1 MKNNLGTIGKY
12 KWFLGQVVTDNNEV
26 VKDDWEYP
34 NIWGERVK
42 IRIPGIHPESSSE
55 VDDDNLP
62 WAIIAKPTTCGSK
75 NTMTAGVWGGEW
87 VIGFFL
93 DEGEQQPVITHVLGN
108 NLHNHEVSASSG
120 FKRINRF
127 NSGMK
132 PGTHQIGKGSAPE
145 TPAVPD
151 AKDFEKLDSKVDIEN
166 KKLELVKSDKF
177 LPNIK

>member
-1 MKNNLGTIGKY
+1 MKNNLGSIGKY
-12 KWFLGQVVTDNNEV
+12 KWFLAQVVTDNNQV

-42 IRIPGIHPESSSE
+42 IRIPGIHPQSSSE
-55 VDDDNLP
+55 VDDNNLP
-62 WAIIAKPTTCGSK
+62 WAIVAKPTTCGSK
-75 NTMTAGVWGGEW
+75 NIMTAGVWGGEW

-145 TPAVPD
+145 TSAEPSTDVF
-151 AKDFEKLDSKVDIEN
+151 KKLDSKVDIEN
-166 KKLELVKSDKF
+166 KSEQLESKTKV
-177 LPNIK
+177 

>member
-1 MKNNLGTIGKY
+1 MKNNLGTIGNY
-12 KWFLGQVVTDNNEV
+12 KWFLAQVATDQNQP
-26 VKDDWEYP
+26 VKDDYDARVM
-34 NIWGERVK
+34 WGERVK
-42 IRIPGIHPESSSE
+42 IRIPGMHPQSSSE
-55 VDDDNLP
+55 VDGNNLP
-62 WAIIAKPTTCGSK
+62 WAIVAKPTTCGSK

-132 PGTHQIGKGSAPE
+132 PGTHQLGKGSAPE
-145 TPAVPD
+145 TPAVPN
-151 AKDFEKLDSKVDIEN
+151 AEDFEKLDSKVKNEQDT
-166 KKLELVKSDKF
+166 KKLKELMVRWK
-177 LPNIK
+177 

>member
-12 KWFLGQVVTDNNEV
+12 KWFLAQVVTDQNQV

-34 NIWGERVK
+34 NTWGERVK
-42 IRIPGIHPESSSE
+42 IRIPGMHPQSSSE
-55 VDDDNLP
+55 VDGNNLP
-62 WAIIAKPTTCGSK
+62 WAIVAKPTTCGSK

-108 NLHNHEVSASSG
+108 NLHNHEVSTSSG

-145 TPAVPD
+145 TPAEPN
-151 AKDFEKLDSKVDIEN
+151 KDEFKNLDSKVDTEN
-166 KKLELVKSDKF
+166 KSEQLESKTKV
-177 LPNIK
+177 

>member
-1 MKNNLGTIGKY
+1 MKNNLGTIGNY
-12 KWFLGQVVTDNNEV
+12 KWFLAQVATDQNET
-26 VKDDWEYP
+26 VKEGKWEDTH
-34 NIWGERVK
+34 GDRVK
-42 IRIPGIHPESSSE
+42 IRIPGMHPQSSSE
-55 VDDDNLP
+55 VDGNNLP
-62 WAIIAKPTTCGSK
+62 WAIVAKPTTCGSK

-145 TPAVPD
+145 TPAEPN
-151 AKDFEKLDSKVDIEN
+151 KDEFKNLDSKVDTEN
-166 KKLELVKSDKF
+166 KSEQLESKTKV
-177 LPNIK
+177 

>member
-12 KWFLGQVVTDNNEV
+12 KWFLAQVVTDQNQT

-34 NIWGERVK
+34 NTWGERVK
-42 IRIPGIHPESSSE
+42 IRIPGMHPQSSSE
-55 VDDDNLP
+55 VDGNNLP
-62 WAIIAKPTTCGSK
+62 WAIVAKPTTCGSK

-145 TPAVPD
+145 TPAEPN
-151 AKDFEKLDSKVDIEN
+151 KDEFKNLDSKVDTEN
-166 KKLELVKSDKF
+166 KSEQLESKTKV
-177 LPNIK
+177 

>member
-12 KWFLGQVVTDNNEV
+12 KWFLAQVVTDQNQT

-34 NIWGERVK
+34 NTWGERVK
-42 IRIPGIHPESSSE
+42 IRIPGIHPNDSIATD
-55 VDDDNLP
+55 VNDDNLP
-62 WAIIAKPTTCGSK
+62 WAIVAKPTTCGSK
-75 NTMTAGVWGGEW
+75 NIMTSGVWGGEW

-145 TPAVPD
+145 TPAVPN
-151 AKDFEKLDSKVDIEN
+151 AEDFEKLDSKVKNEQDT
-166 KKLELVKSDKF
+166 KKLKELTVRWK
-177 LPNIK
+177 

>member
-12 KWFLGQVVTDNNEV
+12 KWFLAQVVTDQNQT

-34 NIWGERVK
+34 NTWGERVK
-42 IRIPGIHPESSSE
+42 IRIPGMHPQSSSE
-55 VDDDNLP
+55 VDGNNLP
-62 WAIIAKPTTCGSK
+62 WAIVAKPTTCGSK

-145 TPAVPD
+145 TPAEPN
-151 AKDFEKLDSKVDIEN
+151 KDEFKNLDSKVDTKN
-166 KKLELVKSDKF
+166 KSEQLESKTKV
-177 LPNIK
+177 